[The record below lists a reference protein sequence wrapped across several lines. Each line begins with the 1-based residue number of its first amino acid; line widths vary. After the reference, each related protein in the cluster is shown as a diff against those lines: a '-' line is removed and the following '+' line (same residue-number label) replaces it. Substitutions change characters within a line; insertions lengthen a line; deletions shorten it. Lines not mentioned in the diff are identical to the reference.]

1 MTCCLY
7 LKQSESNYDF
17 SDVSQNKDLTVCTTP
32 SSVVILYTCTSGP
45 HKVLVFPASTCSLE
59 YSLASIS
66 FLTLFE
72 TRIYSS

>member
-32 SSVVILYTCTSGP
+32 SVVILYTYVHLWATQ
-45 HKVLVFPASTCSLE
+45 ST
-59 YSLASIS
+59 
-66 FLTLFE
+66 
-72 TRIYSS
+72 